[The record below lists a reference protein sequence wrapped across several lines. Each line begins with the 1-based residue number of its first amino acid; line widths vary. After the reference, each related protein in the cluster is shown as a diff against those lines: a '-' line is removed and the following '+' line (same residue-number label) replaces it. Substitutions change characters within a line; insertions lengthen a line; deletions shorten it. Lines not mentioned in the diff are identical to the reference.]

1 MAAKSPSVTP
11 PGGFGDAGLNAAL
24 DKVPKNL
31 KDKVSDTE
39 PVKYSSGGPG
49 FGSTAEGAEESI
61 AMPGGEGANQSGTEV
76 LTFAEKALENADVT
90 NSPDT
95 PIFDIIS
102 NRYIRSG
109 LNKLQ
114 VEEKK

>member
-1 MAAKSPSVTP
+1 
-11 PGGFGDAGLNAAL
+11 
-24 DKVPKNL
+24 
-31 KDKVSDTE
+31 VSDTE

-49 FGSTAEGAEESI
+49 FGSTADEAGETI
-61 AMPGGEGANQSGTEV
+61 TMPGGEATQGGSEV
-76 LTFAEKALENADVT
+76 LTFAEKAVENADVT

-109 LNKLQ
+109 INKLQ